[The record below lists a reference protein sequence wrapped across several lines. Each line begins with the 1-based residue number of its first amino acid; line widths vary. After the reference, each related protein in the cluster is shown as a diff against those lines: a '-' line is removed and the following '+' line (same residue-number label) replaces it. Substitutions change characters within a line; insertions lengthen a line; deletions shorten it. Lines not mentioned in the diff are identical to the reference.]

1 VNDLRN
7 LRPLSDDGFGAILDG
22 SLSGWMKE
30 GKSEVITAFSG
41 AGFNSVSLLLPLES
55 EEEKKVW

>member
-1 VNDLRN
+1 
-7 LRPLSDDGFGAILDG
+7 
-22 SLSGWMKE
+22 MKE